1 MSASFLRTRRTAV
14 TVAASALAL
23 VLAACGS
30 QLDPEDVAAAGGM
43 SSGGLAGDGGV
54 PGTDTGSG
62 ITGTGDTTTGGTGSS
77 GTTGTTGSSGTTGSG
92 GTSGSS
98 AASGSTSGS
107 GENAADGGVKA
118 GGCEGFKNQTG
129 ITDSTIKI
137 GNASDINGPVPG
149 IFESAQD
156 GTRAF
161 AAYFNASNDL
171 CGRKLEVVNLDSRA
185 DSGADQQA
193 YAKMCS
199 SVFAAVGSM
208 SAFDQGGA
216 ATAENCGLPDI
227 RSTSVTS
234 DRRECATCF
243 SAQPVDPTLHPN
255 AVSRFIKANYGTKT
269 ALYYVD
275 VQAAEESAMTY
286 RSVWEKNG
294 LDVAIYK
301 GIDVSEF
308 NYAPYVQEMKDAGIE
323 NVLYTGP
330 YQNTVK
336 LLQAMQQQGFE
347 PKVYFQDATIYDS
360 RFVEQAGE
368 NGEGVLAFLYHDVF
382 TNTSNAEMQLYLGW
396 LQQVKPGAEP
406 TAYGLYA
413 WSAARLFVE
422 EATKLGGRLTRASLI
437 DAMKGVKNWTS
448 HGLHAPAQV
457 GAKTTTE
464 CIRFVELSGGQWKQ
478 VSPGDYQCQGLGR
491 R

>member
-30 QLDPEDVAAAGGM
+30 QLDPLDVAAAGGM
-43 SSGGLAGDGGV
+43 SSGGVAGEAGV
-54 PGTDTGSG
+54 PGVDSG
-62 ITGTGDTTTGGTGSS
+62 
-77 GTTGTTGSSGTTGSG
+77 TGTTGSIGGTGTTGGAGSSGGTTGSTGTTGSG
-92 GTSGSS
+92 GSTGTT
-98 AASGSTSGS
+98 GSTSGE
-107 GENAADGGVKA
+107 GQNAPDGGVQA
-118 GGCEGFKNQTG
+118 GGCDGFKNQTG

-137 GNASDINGPVPG
+137 GNSSDVNGPVPG

-161 AAYFNASNDL
+161 AAYFNASNDI

-185 DSGADQQA
+185 DAGADQQA
-193 YAKMCS
+193 YARMCD

-216 ATAENCGLPDI
+216 ATAESCGLPDI

-234 DRRECATCF
+234 DRRACSTCF
-243 SAQPVDPTLHPN
+243 GAQPVDPMLHPN
-255 AVSRFIKANYGTKT
+255 AVSRFIKANYGTRT

-286 RSVWEKNG
+286 RSVWERNG

-368 NGEGVLAFLYHDVF
+368 NGNGVLAFLYHDVF
-382 TNTSNAEMQLYLGW
+382 SNTSNPEMQLYLGW

-422 EATKLGGRLTRASLI
+422 EATKLGGKLTRASLVN
-437 DAMKGVKNWTS
+437 ALKGVKGWTS
-448 HGLHAPAQV
+448 HGLHGPADV
-457 GAKTTTE
+457 GATVTSE
-464 CIRFVELSGGQWKQ
+464 CVRFVELDGGQWKQ